1 MAAFSTSRDQKS
13 SRKKDEKMSVSLGKR
28 APKAFGPEA
37 LDHEQG
43 GSRETLYGGICS
55 FEQLRV

>member
-1 MAAFSTSRDQKS
+1 
-13 SRKKDEKMSVSLGKR
+13 MSVSLGKR

>member
-1 MAAFSTSRDQKS
+1 
-13 SRKKDEKMSVSLGKR
+13 MSVSLGKR

-43 GSRETLYGGICS
+43 GSRETLYGGIRS
-55 FEQLRV
+55 FEQLRVWVESCWELYKSEVLC